1 MSRPGKEDIGGWV
14 RDGTEERGDHLHLR
28 HGGGDLSRHPHQNQ
42 ERARHHLPSTGA
54 TPRPANGWLD
64 ESDTTMK
71 LTQARIER
79 VLGMDC
85 NTFCSVAL
93 IRQDAYGLFLEASSD
108 RRMEVLSALLGLDI
122 YGRLEDLAKDGA
134 SEQRRKIAATRERL
148 SVLEEQIAAK
158 RTELRS

>member
-1 MSRPGKEDIGGWV
+1 MGAETYRVIRTRTKSGR
-14 RDGTEERGDHLHLR
+14 GTLAIHRRNPE
-28 HGGGDLSRHPHQNQ
+28 
-42 ERARHHLPSTGA
+42 TGE
-54 TPRPANGWLD
+54 WLD

-122 YGRLEDLAKDGA
+122 YGRLEGLAKDGA

-158 RTELRS
+158 AELEAELGQYDDKICTDR

>member
-1 MSRPGKEDIGGWV
+1 
-14 RDGTEERGDHLHLR
+14 
-28 HGGGDLSRHPHQNQ
+28 
-42 ERARHHLPSTGA
+42 
-54 TPRPANGWLD
+54 
-64 ESDTTMK
+64 MK

-158 RTELRS
+158 AELEAELGQYDDKISAAQKEAETLETAIAAAQRSEAMREELTKQAEAKEQEASATGPTLPTRATGSPQ

>member
-1 MSRPGKEDIGGWV
+1 MHCIGK
-14 RDGTEERGDHLHLR
+14 
-28 HGGGDLSRHPHQNQ
+28 
-42 ERARHHLPSTGA
+42 
-54 TPRPANGWLD
+54 TPKSGEWKD

-108 RRMEVLSALLGLDI
+108 RRWKCFRPFSGSTSTAGS
-122 YGRLEDLAKDGA
+122 KPW
-134 SEQRRKIAATRERL
+134 RKKPPATSGKQMAATQERL
-148 SVLEEQIAAK
+148 SVLEETIATK
-158 RTELRS
+158 GKLG